1 MSVVVTGATGQLGR
15 LVVENLLQ
23 RGIPARDITAAGR
36 DTTKIKDLAD
46 RGVRVRAIDYDD
58 PATLDDAFRGAARIL
73 LISASEVGRR
83 VRQHGNAIDA
93 AVRAGTGL
101 LAYTSIANA
110 DTTTLRLAAEHQATE
125 AALRASGLDYVLLRH
140 SWYLENYT
148 AQIPAILQQ
157 GSLAGSAGDG
167 RVSAA
172 TRADYAAAAAA
183 VLSSAVLS
191 SAVLSSAVLSS
202 AVLSS
207 AVLGSDGQADGAG
220 RVYELGGDQA
230 FTLAEVAAEISA
242 QAGQP
247 VSYRDL
253 PVEEYTRL
261 LVSVG
266 LPEPAAEI
274 IADADGGLARG
285 ELYVGGGQLRQ
296 LIGRPTTTLHDAVA
310 AALS

>member
-191 SAVLSSAVLSS
+191 SAVL
-202 AVLSS
+202 
-207 AVLGSDGQADGAG
+207 GSDGQADGAG

>member
-15 LVVENLLQ
+15 RVVENLLQ

-36 DTTKIKDLAD
+36 DTTTIKDLAD

-183 VLSSAVLS
+183 VLA
-191 SAVLSSAVLSS
+191 
-202 AVLSS
+202 
-207 AVLGSDGQADGAG
+207 GDGHESPGDGHEG
-220 RVYELGGDQA
+220 RAYELGGDEA
-230 FTLAEVAAEISA
+230 FTLAELAAEIGA

-247 VSYRDL
+247 VSYLDL
-253 PVEEYTRL
+253 PEDEHARL
-261 LVSVG
+261 LAGAG
-266 LPEPAAEI
+266 LPEAAAVTL
-274 IADADGGLARG
+274 ADADRGLARG
-285 ELYVGGGQLRQ
+285 DLFVDSGHLRQ
-296 LIGRPTTTLHDAVA
+296 LIGRPTSTLREAVA
-310 AALS
+310 AALR

>member
-73 LISASEVGRR
+73 LISASEVGQR

-191 SAVLSSAVLSS
+191 SAVLSSAVL
-202 AVLSS
+202 
-207 AVLGSDGQADGAG
+207 GSDGQADGAG

-274 IADADGGLARG
+274 IADADGGLA
-285 ELYVGGGQLRQ
+285 GGKLR
-296 LIGRPTTTLHDAVA
+296 
-310 AALS
+310 